1 MDEEVT
7 IINEKTRNE
16 KIKNFLIDN
25 KKKIIFVVSCIVII
39 ILGIYSFQI
48 YKESDRENL
57 SEKYNSIIL
66 DHNNLEK
73 NKTFQL
79 LKEIIKDKDS
89 TYSPLALYFLIDNN
103 LIESQ
108 KEANELFDILINK
121 TSLEE
126 EIKNLVIYKK
136 ALYNADLIGEK
147 ELLDILSPLINSKSI
162 WKSHA
167 LYLLA
172 EFFYSK
178 DEKQK
183 SKEFFN
189 QILVTENANIDVIKE
204 SQKRLNRDLS
214 D

>member
-48 YKESDRENL
+48 YKESVRENL